1 MRRFIACI
9 LLPSYLAACM
19 TWEVREVSPQ
29 QVVDQEQPAEI
40 HVMLTDRSWVIFK
53 GPRISGD
60 SLVGAVVDGAYRGH
74 KVRGGRQVSIYLGDV
89 VQVAV
94 SKKSAD
100 PALGAAGVVAAIGYA
115 IYMIKVNAAF
125 SGG

>member
-1 MRRFIACI
+1 MRRFIACV

-40 HVMLTDRSWVIFK
+40 HVMLTDRSWVILK

-60 SLVGAVVDGAYRGH
+60 SLVGAVVDGVYRGH